1 MKSTKNLRWPLR
13 ITRERRGGVLV
24 LLLAGRVG
32 VESAAALVTAVA
44 DAVASGDRDLVLD
57 LSAVDYVSSAGLK
70 ALETAADRCAETH
83 GSLALRAASQPVR
96 LALELGGLL
105 DRFPIDGPVSDNMR
119 Q

>member
-1 MKSTKNLRWPLR
+1 MKSTNLRWPLR
-13 ITRERRGGVLV
+13 ISQERRDGVLL

-32 VESAAALVTAVA
+32 VASAATLATAVA
-44 DAVASGDRDLVLD
+44 DAVTRGDRHLVLD

-83 GSLALRAASQPVR
+83 GSLALRAASRPVR

-105 DRFPIDGPVSDNMR
+105 ERFPI
-119 Q
+119 QIT